1 MVYLGLFPTAVT
13 YVGYIYVLSRLIASR
28 TVRFLYLVPAVA
40 FLVEP
45 TDSARCRPC
54 CPR

>member
-1 MVYLGLFPTAVT
+1 MVYLGLFPTAMT
-13 YVGYIYVLSRLIASR
+13 YVGYAHLLSRLTASR
-28 TVRFLYLVPAVA
+28 MVSFLYLVPAVA

-45 TDSARCRPC
+45 TDSARCRPY